1 MARKKR
7 EKLDVLQIGGRY
19 KYSDLCR
26 IFNEE
31 QKGGTQ
37 KQAQISRWQRQYL
50 LDKDPSDS
58 RTFILKEIYD
68 TPLEPM
74 TKGRKSEYFQYIRDI
89 IVLMCYTDR
98 RNMSSQ
104 YSDYYQFQAS
114 KTQLYKLFGF
124 FNQRFLEVC
133 YGKDKNL
140 DKSKYEAIYKQFEN
154 EVFSKSYDILESVRK
169 KLKNEQLI
177 DSHDTVEVLIR
188 NEDGEE
194 YWKQLSE
201 KEQAD
206 LMTVKKDVL
215 EEMEIKSLSQVYFS
229 GKFQKFH
236 GRVLEVIRERYDWL
250 YYREAISFWVI
261 KEAVNKEVKQILEK
275 YGYDAEEDVI
285 NKKALK
291 LNEKMMSFLKSR
303 TENDS
308 CALLNE
314 GQTQYLEKIKKNP
327 SDWLYDQCVDIMAEL
342 MGVVDNK
349 DRIQLSDVRFQMMFG
364 YNGALDCYIDEYKK
378 IRAELIDEL
387 IKLPGGKANRNAL
400 SDIK

>member
-1 MARKKR
+1 MSRKNR
-7 EKLDVLQIGGRY
+7 EKLDILQVGGKY
-19 KYSDLCR
+19 KYSDLCH
-26 IFNEE
+26 ILQE
-31 QKGGTQ
+31 QQLRGNQ
-37 KQAQISRWQRQYL
+37 KQAQLNRWQCQYL
-50 LDKDPSDS
+50 FDNDPSDP
-58 RTFILKEIYD
+58 RTFILKEIYS
-68 TPLEPM
+68 TPLEPV

-98 RNMSSQ
+98 HNVLSQ
-104 YSDYYQFQAS
+104 HSDYYQFQAS

-133 YGKDKNL
+133 YGRDKEI

-177 DSHDTVEVLIR
+177 DSHDTVEVLVKE
-188 NEDGEE
+188 EDGEE

-206 LMTVKKDVL
+206 LMIVKKEVL

-236 GRVLEVIRERYDWL
+236 GRVLEIIREKYDWL

-261 KEAVNKEVKQILEK
+261 KEAVNKEARQILGK
-275 YGYDAEEDVI
+275 YGYDAEEEAV
-285 NKKALK
+285 NEKALK
-291 LNEKMMSFLKSR
+291 LNEKMMGFLKSR

-314 GQTQYLEKIKKNP
+314 GQTKYLEKIKKNP
-327 SDWLYDQCVDIMAEL
+327 SNWLYDQCVDIMAEL

-349 DRIQLSDVRFQMMFG
+349 ERIQLSDVRFQMMLG
-364 YNGALDCYIDEYKK
+364 YNGDLDCYIDEYKK

-387 IKLPGGKANRNAL
+387 IKLPEGKM
-400 SDIK
+400 K

>member
-7 EKLDVLQIGGRY
+7 EKLDILQIGGRY
-19 KYSDLCR
+19 KYSDLCK

-37 KQAQISRWQRQYL
+37 KQAQISRWQCNYL
-50 LDKDPSDS
+50 FDKDPSDP
-58 RTFILKEIYD
+58 RIFILKAIYD
-68 TPLEPM
+68 VPLEPM

-98 RNMSSQ
+98 HNVSSQ

-133 YGKDKNL
+133 YGRDKTL
-140 DKSKYEAIYKQFEN
+140 DESKYVAIYKQFEN

-177 DSHDTVEVLIR
+177 DSHDTVEVLIKD
-188 NEDGEE
+188 EDGEE
-194 YWKQLSE
+194 YWKQLTE

-206 LMTVKKDVL
+206 LMAIKKSVL

-229 GKFQKFH
+229 GKFQQFH
-236 GRVLEVIRERYDWL
+236 NKVLGEIREKYNWH

-261 KEAVNKEVKQILEK
+261 KDAVNKEAKQILEK
-275 YGYDAEEDVI
+275 YGYDAEESAVQR
-285 NKKALK
+285 KALK
-291 LNEKMMSFLKSR
+291 LNEKMMNFLKSR
-303 TENDS
+303 TENDAH
-308 CALLNE
+308 ALLNE
-314 GQTQYLEKIKKNP
+314 GQSKYLETIKKNP
-327 SDWLYDQCVDIMAEL
+327 SNWLYDQCVDIMAEL
-342 MGVVDNK
+342 MGVVDRK
-349 DRIQLSDVRFQMMFG
+349 SDIKLSDVQYQMMFG
-364 YNGALDCYIDEYKK
+364 YTGELDCYIDEYKK
-378 IRAELIDEL
+378 MRDNLIDEL
-387 IKLPGGKANRNAL
+387 IKLPE
-400 SDIK
+400 IKS

>member
-1 MARKKR
+1 MSRKSR
-7 EKLDVLQIGGRY
+7 EKLSILQIGGRY
-19 KYSDLCR
+19 KYSDLCN
-26 IFNEE
+26 IFQEH
-31 QKGGTQ
+31 QLKGNQ
-37 KQAQISRWQRQYL
+37 KQAQINRWQCQYL
-50 LDKDPSDS
+50 FEKDPDDP
-58 RTFILKEIYD
+58 RTFILKEIYN

-98 RNMSSQ
+98 HNMSSQ

-133 YGKDKNL
+133 YGKDRKL

-188 NEDGEE
+188 NENGEE

-206 LMTVKKDVL
+206 LMAVKKEVL

-229 GKFQKFH
+229 GKFQRFH
-236 GRVLEVIRERYDWL
+236 SRVLEIIREKYDWL

-261 KEAVNKEVKQILEK
+261 KEAVNKEAKQILGK
-275 YGYDAEEDVI
+275 YGYDAEEDVV

-314 GQTQYLEKIKKNP
+314 GQTKYLEKIKKNP

-364 YNGALDCYIDEYKK
+364 YNGALDCYIEEYKK

-387 IKLPGGKANRNAL
+387 IKLPEGKMN
-400 SDIK
+400 

>member
-1 MARKKR
+1 MPRKNR
-7 EKLDVLQIGGRY
+7 EKLDILQVGGKY
-19 KYSDLCR
+19 KYSDLCH
-26 IFNEE
+26 IFQE
-31 QKGGTQ
+31 QQLKGNQ
-37 KQAQISRWQRQYL
+37 KQAQLNRWQRRYF
-50 LDKDPSDS
+50 LDKDPSDP

-68 TPLEPM
+68 VPLEPM

-98 RNMSSQ
+98 HNMSSQ

-188 NEDGEE
+188 DEHGEE

-206 LMTVKKDVL
+206 LMTVKKEVL

-229 GKFQKFH
+229 GKFQRFH
-236 GRVLEVIRERYDWL
+236 SRVLEIIREKYDWL

-261 KEAVNKEVKQILEK
+261 KDAVNKEVKQILEK
-275 YGYDAEEDVI
+275 YGYDAEEDVV
-285 NKKALK
+285 NQKALK
-291 LNEKMMSFLKSR
+291 LNEKMMGFLKSR

-314 GQTQYLEKIKKNP
+314 GQTKYLEKIKKNP
-327 SDWLYDQCVDIMAEL
+327 SNWLYDQCVDIMAEL

-364 YNGALDCYIDEYKK
+364 YNGALDCYIDEYRK

-387 IKLPGGKANRNAL
+387 IKLPERETK
-400 SDIK
+400 

>member
-1 MARKKR
+1 MSRKKR
-7 EKLDVLQIGGRY
+7 EKLDILQVGGRY

-26 IFNEE
+26 ILNED

-37 KQAQISRWQRQYL
+37 KQAQINRWQCQYL
-50 LDKDPSDS
+50 FDKDPEDP
-58 RTFILKEIYD
+58 RTFVLKEIYD
-68 TPLEPM
+68 VPLEPM

-98 RNMSSQ
+98 HNMSSQ

-133 YGKDKNL
+133 YGRDKNI

-188 NEDGEE
+188 NKDGEE

-206 LMTVKKDVL
+206 LMTVKKEAL

-236 GRVLEVIRERYDWL
+236 GRVLEIIREKYDWL

-275 YGYDAEEDVI
+275 YGYDAEEDVV

-291 LNEKMMSFLKSR
+291 LNEKMMGFLKSR

-314 GQTQYLEKIKKNP
+314 GQTKYLEKIKKNP
-327 SDWLYDQCVDIMAEL
+327 SNWLYDQCVDIMAEL

-349 DRIQLSDVRFQMMFG
+349 ERIQLSDVRFQMMFG
-364 YNGALDCYIDEYKK
+364 YNGALDCYIDEYRK

-387 IKLPGGKANRNAL
+387 IKLPEGRTK
-400 SDIK
+400 

>member
-1 MARKKR
+1 MSRKNR
-7 EKLDVLQIGGRY
+7 EKLDILQIGGRY
-19 KYSDLCR
+19 KYSDLCN
-26 IFNEE
+26 IFQE
-31 QKGGTQ
+31 QQLKGNQ
-37 KQAQISRWQRQYL
+37 KQAQINRWQCQYL
-50 LDKDPSDS
+50 FDKDPSDP

-98 RNMSSQ
+98 YNMSSQ

-133 YGKDKNL
+133 YGKDKNI

-188 NEDGEE
+188 NENGEE

-206 LMTVKKDVL
+206 LMAVKKEVL

-236 GRVLEVIRERYDWL
+236 GRVLEIIREKYDWL

-275 YGYDAEEDVI
+275 YGYDAEEDVV

-291 LNEKMMSFLKSR
+291 LNEKMMGFLKSR
-303 TENDS
+303 TENDT

-314 GQTQYLEKIKKNP
+314 GQSKYLEKIKKNP
-327 SDWLYDQCVDIMAEL
+327 SNWLYDQCVDIMAEL

-349 DRIQLSDVRFQMMFG
+349 ERIQLSDVRFQMMFG
-364 YNGALDCYIDEYKK
+364 YNGALDCYIDEYRK

-387 IKLPGGKANRNAL
+387 IKLPERKL
-400 SDIK
+400 K

>member
-1 MARKKR
+1 MEEIKRMPRKNR
-7 EKLDVLQIGGRY
+7 EKLNILQVGGKY
-19 KYSDLCR
+19 KYSDLCH
-26 IFNEE
+26 ILQE
-31 QKGGTQ
+31 QQLKGNQ

-50 LDKDPSDS
+50 LDKDPSDP

-98 RNMSSQ
+98 RNMNSQ

-133 YGKDKNL
+133 YGRDKNL

-188 NEDGEE
+188 DEHGEE

-206 LMTVKKDVL
+206 LMTVKKEVL

-229 GKFQKFH
+229 GKFQRFH
-236 GRVLEVIRERYDWL
+236 GRVLEIIREKYDWL

-275 YGYDAEEDVI
+275 YGYDAEEDVV

-314 GQTQYLEKIKKNP
+314 GQTKYLEKIKKNP

-364 YNGALDCYIDEYKK
+364 YKGDLDCYIDEYRK
-378 IRAELIDEL
+378 IRTELIDEL
-387 IKLPGGKANRNAL
+387 IKLPEGKMN
-400 SDIK
+400 

>member
-1 MARKKR
+1 MSRKKR

-26 IFNEE
+26 ILNED
-31 QKGGTQ
+31 QKTSTQ
-37 KQAQISRWQRQYL
+37 KQAQISRWQRQYF
-50 LDKDPSDS
+50 LDKDPSDP

-140 DKSKYEAIYKQFEN
+140 DKFKYEAIYKQFEN

-188 NEDGEE
+188 DERGEE

-206 LMTVKKDVL
+206 LMTIKKEVL

-229 GKFQKFH
+229 GKFQRFH
-236 GRVLEVIRERYDWL
+236 SRVLEIIREKYDWL

-275 YGYDAEEDVI
+275 YGYDAEEDVV

-314 GQTQYLEKIKKNP
+314 GQTKYLEKIKKNP

-364 YNGALDCYIDEYKK
+364 YNGVLDCYIEEYRK

-387 IKLPGGKANRNAL
+387 IKLPEGKMN
-400 SDIK
+400 

>member
-1 MARKKR
+1 MPRKSR
-7 EKLDVLQIGGRY
+7 EKLSVLQIGGRY
-19 KYSDLCR
+19 KYSDLCN
-26 IFNEE
+26 IFQEH
-31 QKGGTQ
+31 QLKGNQ
-37 KQAQISRWQRQYL
+37 KQAQINRWQCQYL
-50 LDKDPSDS
+50 FEKDPADP
-58 RTFILKEIYD
+58 RTFILKEIYN

-98 RNMSSQ
+98 HNMSSQ

-188 NEDGEE
+188 NENGEE

-206 LMTVKKDVL
+206 LMAVKKEVL

-229 GKFQKFH
+229 GKFQRFH
-236 GRVLEVIRERYDWL
+236 SRVLEIIREKYDWL

-275 YGYDAEEDVI
+275 YGYDAEEDVVRR
-285 NKKALK
+285 KALK
-291 LNEKMMSFLKSR
+291 LNEKMMSFLQSR
-303 TENDS
+303 TENYS

-314 GQTQYLEKIKKNP
+314 GQTKYLEKIKKNP

-349 DRIQLSDVRFQMMFG
+349 DRIQLSDVRYQMMFG
-364 YNGALDCYIDEYKK
+364 YSGGLDCYIDEYRK

-387 IKLPGGKANRNAL
+387 IKLPEGKMN
-400 SDIK
+400 

>member
-1 MARKKR
+1 MPRKKR
-7 EKLDVLQIGGRY
+7 EKSDILQIGGRY
-19 KYSDLCR
+19 KYSDLCN
-26 IFNEE
+26 IFQE
-31 QKGGTQ
+31 QQLKGNQ
-37 KQAQISRWQRQYL
+37 KQAQISRWQCNYL
-50 LDKDPSDS
+50 FDKDPSDP
-58 RTFILKEIYD
+58 RIFILKEIYD

-188 NEDGEE
+188 DEHVEE

-206 LMTVKKDVL
+206 LMTIKKEVL

-229 GKFQKFH
+229 GKFQRFH
-236 GRVLEVIRERYDWL
+236 SRVLEIIREKYDWL

-261 KEAVNKEVKQILEK
+261 KDAVNKEVKQILEK
-275 YGYDAEEDVI
+275 YGYDAEEDVV
-285 NKKALK
+285 NQKALK

-314 GQTQYLEKIKKNP
+314 GQTKYLEKIKKNP

-364 YNGALDCYIDEYKK
+364 YNGALDCYIDEYRK

-387 IKLPGGKANRNAL
+387 IKLPERETK
-400 SDIK
+400 

>member
-1 MARKKR
+1 MPRKKR

-26 IFNEE
+26 ILNED
-31 QKGGTQ
+31 QKTSTQ

-50 LDKDPSDS
+50 LDKDPSDP

-154 EVFSKSYDILESVRK
+154 EVFSKSCDILESVRK

-188 NEDGEE
+188 DEHGEE

-206 LMTVKKDVL
+206 LMTIKKEVL

-229 GKFQKFH
+229 GKFQRFH
-236 GRVLEVIRERYDWL
+236 SKVLEIIREKYDWL

-261 KEAVNKEVKQILEK
+261 KEAVNKEVRQILEK
-275 YGYDAEEDVI
+275 YGYDAEEDVV

-314 GQTQYLEKIKKNP
+314 GQTKYLEKIKKNP

-349 DRIQLSDVRFQMMFG
+349 DRIQLSDVRYQMMFG
-364 YNGALDCYIDEYKK
+364 YNGSLDCYINEYRK

-387 IKLPGGKANRNAL
+387 IKLPEGKMN
-400 SDIK
+400 

>member
-1 MARKKR
+1 MPRKKR

-19 KYSDLCR
+19 KYSDLCNV
-26 IFNEE
+26 FQE
-31 QKGGTQ
+31 QQLKGNQ
-37 KQAQISRWQRQYL
+37 KQAQISRWQCQYL
-50 LDKDPSDS
+50 LDKDPSDP
-58 RTFILKEIYD
+58 RIFVLKEIYD

-98 RNMSSQ
+98 HNMSSQ
-104 YSDYYQFQAS
+104 YSNYYQFQAS

-133 YGKDKNL
+133 YGKDRNL
-140 DKSKYEAIYKQFEN
+140 DKSKYETIYKQFEN

-188 NEDGEE
+188 NENGEE

-206 LMTVKKDVL
+206 LMTVKKEVL

-229 GKFQKFH
+229 GKFQRFH
-236 GRVLEVIRERYDWL
+236 GRVLEIIREKYDWL
-250 YYREAISFWVI
+250 YYREAISFWVM

-275 YGYDAEEDVI
+275 YGYDAEEDVV

-314 GQTQYLEKIKKNP
+314 GQTKYLEKINKNP

-349 DRIQLSDVRFQMMFG
+349 DRIQLSDVRYQMMFG
-364 YNGALDCYIDEYKK
+364 YNGGLDCYIDEYRK

-387 IKLPGGKANRNAL
+387 IKLPEGKIN
-400 SDIK
+400 

>member
-1 MARKKR
+1 MPRKKR

-26 IFNEE
+26 ILNED
-31 QKGGTQ
+31 QKTSTQ
-37 KQAQISRWQRQYL
+37 KQAQINRWQRQYL
-50 LDKDPSDS
+50 LDKDPSDP

-188 NEDGEE
+188 DEHGEE

-206 LMTVKKDVL
+206 LMTVKKEVL

-229 GKFQKFH
+229 GKFQRFH
-236 GRVLEVIRERYDWL
+236 SRVLEIIREKYDWL

-261 KEAVNKEVKQILEK
+261 KDAVNKEAKQILGK
-275 YGYDAEEDVI
+275 YGYDAEEDVV
-285 NKKALK
+285 NQKALK

-314 GQTQYLEKIKKNP
+314 GQTKYLEKIKKNP

-364 YNGALDCYIDEYKK
+364 YNGALDCYIEEYKK

-387 IKLPGGKANRNAL
+387 IKLPEGKMN
-400 SDIK
+400 

>member
-1 MARKKR
+1 MPRKNR
-7 EKLDVLQIGGRY
+7 EKLDILQVGGKY
-19 KYSDLCR
+19 KYSDLCH
-26 IFNEE
+26 ILQE
-31 QKGGTQ
+31 QQLRGNQ
-37 KQAQISRWQRQYL
+37 KQAQISRWQCQYL
-50 LDKDPSDS
+50 FEKDPADP
-58 RTFILKEIYD
+58 RTFILKEIYN

-98 RNMSSQ
+98 HNMNSQ
-104 YSDYYQFQAS
+104 HSDYYQFQAS

-133 YGKDKNL
+133 YGRDKNL

-188 NEDGEE
+188 DEHGEE

-206 LMTVKKDVL
+206 LMTVKKEVL

-229 GKFQKFH
+229 GKFQRFH
-236 GRVLEVIRERYDWL
+236 SKVLEIIREKYDWL

-261 KEAVNKEVKQILEK
+261 KEAVNKEVRQILEK
-275 YGYDAEEDVI
+275 YGYDAEEDVV

-314 GQTQYLEKIKKNP
+314 GQTKYLEKIKKNP

-349 DRIQLSDVRFQMMFG
+349 DRIQLSDVRYQMMFG
-364 YNGALDCYIDEYKK
+364 YNGSLDCYINEYRK

-387 IKLPGGKANRNAL
+387 IKLPEGKMN
-400 SDIK
+400 

>member
-1 MARKKR
+1 MSRKKR
-7 EKLDVLQIGGRY
+7 EKSDALQIGGRY

-26 IFNEE
+26 IFNEK
-31 QKGGTQ
+31 QNGGTQ
-37 KQAQISRWQRQYL
+37 KQAQLNRWQCQYL
-50 LDKDPSDS
+50 FDKDPEDP

-98 RNMSSQ
+98 HNVVSQ
-104 YSDYYQFQAS
+104 HSDYYQFQAS

-133 YGKDKNL
+133 YGRDKKI
-140 DKSKYEAIYKQFEN
+140 DKSKYETLYKQFEN

-177 DSHDTVEVLIR
+177 DSHDTVEVLVR
-188 NEDGEE
+188 GDGNEE

-206 LMTVKKDVL
+206 LMTVKKEVL

-236 GRVLEVIRERYDWL
+236 GRVLEIIREKYDWL
-250 YYREAISFWVI
+250 YYREAVSFWVI
-261 KEAVNKEVKQILEK
+261 KEAVNKEAKQILGK
-275 YGYDAEEDVI
+275 YGYDAEEEAV
-285 NKKALK
+285 NAKALK

-314 GQTQYLEKIKKNP
+314 GQTKYLEKIKKNP

-342 MGVVDNK
+342 MGVVDSK
-349 DRIQLSDVRFQMMFG
+349 ERIQLSDVRFQMMFG
-364 YNGALDCYIDEYKK
+364 ATGELDCYINEYRR

-387 IKLPGGKANRNAL
+387 IKLPEGR
-400 SDIK
+400 IK

>member
-26 IFNEE
+26 ILNED
-31 QKGGTQ
+31 QKTSTQ
-37 KQAQISRWQRQYL
+37 KQAQISRWQRQYF
-50 LDKDPSDS
+50 LDKDPSDP

-140 DKSKYEAIYKQFEN
+140 DKFKYEAIYKQFEN

-188 NEDGEE
+188 DERGEE

-206 LMTVKKDVL
+206 LMTIKKEVL

-229 GKFQKFH
+229 GKFQRFH
-236 GRVLEVIRERYDWL
+236 SRVLEIIREKYDWL

-275 YGYDAEEDVI
+275 YGYDAEEDVV

-291 LNEKMMSFLKSR
+291 LNEKMISFLKSR

-314 GQTQYLEKIKKNP
+314 GQTKYLEKIKKNP

-364 YNGALDCYIDEYKK
+364 YNGVLDCYIEEYRK

-387 IKLPGGKANRNAL
+387 IKLPEGKMN
-400 SDIK
+400 

>member
-1 MARKKR
+1 MPRKKR
-7 EKLDVLQIGGRY
+7 EKSDILQIGGRY
-19 KYSDLCR
+19 KYSDLCN
-26 IFNEE
+26 IFQE
-31 QKGGTQ
+31 QQLKGNQ
-37 KQAQISRWQRQYL
+37 KQAQLNRWQCQYL
-50 LDKDPSDS
+50 FEKDPADP
-58 RTFILKEIYD
+58 RTFILKEIYN

-98 RNMSSQ
+98 HNMNSQ
-104 YSDYYQFQAS
+104 HSDYYQFQAS

-133 YGKDKNL
+133 YGRDKNL

-188 NEDGEE
+188 NENGEE

-206 LMTVKKDVL
+206 LMTVKKEVL

-229 GKFQKFH
+229 GKFQRFH
-236 GRVLEVIRERYDWL
+236 GRVLEIIREKYDWL

-275 YGYDAEEDVI
+275 YGYDAEEDVV

-314 GQTQYLEKIKKNP
+314 GQTKYLEKIKKNP

-349 DRIQLSDVRFQMMFG
+349 DRIKLSDVRFQMMFG
-364 YNGALDCYIDEYKK
+364 YNGALDCYIEEYRK

-387 IKLPGGKANRNAL
+387 IKLPEGRTK
-400 SDIK
+400 

>member
-1 MARKKR
+1 MPRKSR
-7 EKLDVLQIGGRY
+7 EKLDILQVGGKY
-19 KYSDLCR
+19 KYSDLCH
-26 IFNEE
+26 ILQE
-31 QKGGTQ
+31 QQLRGNQ
-37 KQAQISRWQRQYL
+37 KQAQLNRWQCNYL
-50 LDKDPSDS
+50 FEKDPSDP
-58 RTFILKEIYD
+58 RTFILKEIYN

-98 RNMSSQ
+98 HNVLSQ
-104 YSDYYQFQAS
+104 HSDYYQFQAS

-133 YGKDKNL
+133 YGRDKEI

-188 NEDGEE
+188 NENGEE

-206 LMTVKKDVL
+206 LMIVKKEVL

-229 GKFQKFH
+229 GKFQRFH
-236 GRVLEVIRERYDWL
+236 GRVLEIIREKYDWL

-275 YGYDAEEDVI
+275 YGYDAEEEAV
-285 NKKALK
+285 NEKALK
-291 LNEKMMSFLKSR
+291 LNEKMMGFLKSR

-314 GQTQYLEKIKKNP
+314 GQTKYLEKIKKNP
-327 SDWLYDQCVDIMAEL
+327 SNWLYDQCVDIMAEL

-349 DRIQLSDVRFQMMFG
+349 ERIQLSDVRFQMMLG
-364 YNGALDCYIDEYKK
+364 YNGDLDCYIDEYKK

-387 IKLPGGKANRNAL
+387 IKLPEGKM
-400 SDIK
+400 K

>member
-1 MARKKR
+1 MSRKKR
-7 EKLDVLQIGGRY
+7 EKLDILQIGGKY

-37 KQAQISRWQRQYL
+37 KQAQVSRWQCNYL
-50 LDKDPSDS
+50 FDNDPSDS
-58 RTFILKEIYD
+58 RVFILKEIYD
-68 TPLEPM
+68 VPLKPM

-98 RNMSSQ
+98 HNVSSQ

-133 YGKDKNL
+133 YGREKDI

-177 DSHDTVEVLIR
+177 DSHDTVEVLIKDE
-188 NEDGEE
+188 NGEK
-194 YWKQLSE
+194 YWEQLSE
-201 KEQAD
+201 REQAD
-206 LMTVKKDVL
+206 LMAIKKGVL
-215 EEMEIKSLSQVYFS
+215 KKMGINSLSQVYFS
-229 GKFQKFH
+229 GKFQQFH
-236 GRVLEVIRERYDWL
+236 NEVLSEIREKYGWQ

-261 KEAVNKEVKQILEK
+261 KDAVNKEAKQILEK
-275 YGYDAEEDVI
+275 YGYDAEESAVQ
-285 NKKALK
+285 KKTLK
-291 LNEKMMSFLKSR
+291 LNEKMMNFLKSR
-303 TENDS
+303 TENDAH
-308 CALLNE
+308 ALLNE
-314 GQTQYLEKIKKNP
+314 GQSKYLESINKTP
-327 SDWLYDQCVDIMAEL
+327 SNWLYDQCVDIMAEL

-349 DRIQLSDVRFQMMFG
+349 NNINLSDVQQQMMFG
-364 YNGALDCYIDEYKK
+364 YTGELDCYVDEYKK
-378 IRAELIDEL
+378 MRDELINEL
-387 IKLPGGKANRNAL
+387 IKLPEPKV
-400 SDIK
+400 

>member
-7 EKLDVLQIGGRY
+7 EKLDILQVGGRY

-26 IFNEE
+26 IFNED
-31 QKGGTQ
+31 QKTSTQ
-37 KQAQISRWQRQYL
+37 KQAQINRWQCKYL
-50 LDKDPSDS
+50 FDKDPEDP
-58 RTFILKEIYD
+58 RTFVLKEIYD
-68 TPLEPM
+68 VPLEPM

-98 RNMSSQ
+98 HNMSSQ

-133 YGKDKNL
+133 YGKDKNI

-188 NEDGEE
+188 NKDGEE

-206 LMTVKKDVL
+206 LMTVKKEAL

-236 GRVLEVIRERYDWL
+236 GRVLEIIREKYDWL

-275 YGYDAEEDVI
+275 YGYDAEEDVV

-291 LNEKMMSFLKSR
+291 LNEKMMGFLKSR

-314 GQTQYLEKIKKNP
+314 GQTKYLEKIKKNP
-327 SDWLYDQCVDIMAEL
+327 SNWLYDQCVDIMAEL

-349 DRIQLSDVRFQMMFG
+349 ERIQLSDVRFQMMFG
-364 YNGALDCYIDEYKK
+364 YNGALDCYIDEYRK

-387 IKLPGGKANRNAL
+387 IKLPEGRTK
-400 SDIK
+400 

>member
-26 IFNEE
+26 ILNED
-31 QKGGTQ
+31 QKTSTQ
-37 KQAQISRWQRQYL
+37 KQAQISRWQRQYF
-50 LDKDPSDS
+50 LDKDPSDP

-140 DKSKYEAIYKQFEN
+140 DKFKYEAIYKQFEN

-188 NEDGEE
+188 NENGEE

-206 LMTVKKDVL
+206 LMAIKKEVL

-229 GKFQKFH
+229 GKFQRFH
-236 GRVLEVIRERYDWL
+236 GRVLEIIREKYDWL

-275 YGYDAEEDVI
+275 YGYDAEEDVV

-303 TENDS
+303 TQNDS

-314 GQTQYLEKIKKNP
+314 GQTKYLEKIKKNP

-364 YNGALDCYIDEYKK
+364 YNGVLDCYIEEYRK

-387 IKLPGGKANRNAL
+387 IKLPEGKMN
-400 SDIK
+400 

>member
-26 IFNEE
+26 ILNED
-31 QKGGTQ
+31 QKTSTQ
-37 KQAQISRWQRQYL
+37 KQAQISRWQRQYF
-50 LDKDPSDS
+50 LDKDPSDP

-140 DKSKYEAIYKQFEN
+140 DKFKYEAIYKQFEN

-188 NEDGEE
+188 DERGEE

-206 LMTVKKDVL
+206 LMTIKKEVL

-229 GKFQKFH
+229 GKFQRFH
-236 GRVLEVIRERYDWL
+236 SRVLEIIREKYDWL

-275 YGYDAEEDVI
+275 YGYDAEEDVV

-314 GQTQYLEKIKKNP
+314 GQTNYLEKIKKNP

-364 YNGALDCYIDEYKK
+364 YNGVLDCYIEEYRK

-387 IKLPGGKANRNAL
+387 IKLPEGKMN
-400 SDIK
+400 

>member
-1 MARKKR
+1 MPRKKR

-26 IFNEE
+26 ILNED
-31 QKGGTQ
+31 QKTSTQ
-37 KQAQISRWQRQYL
+37 KQAQINRWQRQYL
-50 LDKDPSDS
+50 LDKDPSDP

-188 NEDGEE
+188 DEHGEE

-206 LMTVKKDVL
+206 LMTIKKEVL

-229 GKFQKFH
+229 GKFQRFH
-236 GRVLEVIRERYDWL
+236 SRVLEIIREKYDWL

-261 KEAVNKEVKQILEK
+261 KDAVNKEAKQILGK
-275 YGYDAEEDVI
+275 YGYDAEEDVV

-291 LNEKMMSFLKSR
+291 LNEKMMNFLKSR

-314 GQTQYLEKIKKNP
+314 GQTKYLEKIKKNP

-364 YNGALDCYIDEYKK
+364 YNGALDCYIEEYRK

-387 IKLPGGKANRNAL
+387 IKLPEGKMN
-400 SDIK
+400 

>member
-1 MARKKR
+1 MPRKNR
-7 EKLDVLQIGGRY
+7 EKLDILQVGGKY
-19 KYSDLCR
+19 KYSDLCH
-26 IFNEE
+26 ILQE
-31 QKGGTQ
+31 QQLRGNQ
-37 KQAQISRWQRQYL
+37 KQAQISRWQCQYL
-50 LDKDPSDS
+50 FEKDPSDP
-58 RTFILKEIYD
+58 RTFILKEIYN

-98 RNMSSQ
+98 HNMSSQ
-104 YSDYYQFQAS
+104 NSDYYQFQAS

-188 NEDGEE
+188 NENGEE

-206 LMTVKKDVL
+206 LMTVKKEVL

-229 GKFQKFH
+229 GKFQRFH
-236 GRVLEVIRERYDWL
+236 GRVLEIIREKYDWL

-275 YGYDAEEDVI
+275 YGYDAEKDVV

-314 GQTQYLEKIKKNP
+314 GQTKYLEKIKKNP
-327 SDWLYDQCVDIMAEL
+327 SNWLYDQCVDIMAEL

-349 DRIQLSDVRFQMMFG
+349 ERIQLSDVRFQMMFG
-364 YNGALDCYIDEYKK
+364 YNGDLDCYIDEYRK

-387 IKLPGGKANRNAL
+387 IKLPEGKM
-400 SDIK
+400 K

>member
-26 IFNEE
+26 ILNED
-31 QKGGTQ
+31 QKTSTQ
-37 KQAQISRWQRQYL
+37 KQAQLNRWQCQYL
-50 LDKDPSDS
+50 LEKDPSDP

-68 TPLEPM
+68 VPLEPM

-98 RNMSSQ
+98 HNMSSQ

-133 YGKDKNL
+133 YGKNKNI

-206 LMTVKKDVL
+206 LMTVKKEVL

-236 GRVLEVIRERYDWL
+236 GRVLEIIREKYDWL

-275 YGYDAEEDVI
+275 YGYDAEEDVV

-291 LNEKMMSFLKSR
+291 LNEKMMGFLKSR
-303 TENDS
+303 TENDT

-314 GQTQYLEKIKKNP
+314 GQSKYLKKIKKNP
-327 SDWLYDQCVDIMAEL
+327 SNWLYDQCVDIMAEL

-349 DRIQLSDVRFQMMFG
+349 ERIQLSDVRFQMMFG
-364 YNGALDCYIDEYKK
+364 YNGALDCYIDEYRK

-387 IKLPGGKANRNAL
+387 IKLPERRMK
-400 SDIK
+400 

>member
-26 IFNEE
+26 ILNED
-31 QKGGTQ
+31 QKTSTQ
-37 KQAQISRWQRQYL
+37 KQAQLNRWQCQYL
-50 LDKDPSDS
+50 LEKDPADP
-58 RTFILKEIYD
+58 RTFILKEIYN

-98 RNMSSQ
+98 HNMNSQ
-104 YSDYYQFQAS
+104 HSDYYQFQAS

-133 YGKDKNL
+133 YGRDKNL

-188 NEDGEE
+188 NENGEE

-206 LMTVKKDVL
+206 LMTVKKEVL

-229 GKFQKFH
+229 GKFQRFH
-236 GRVLEVIRERYDWL
+236 SRVLEIIREKYDWL

-275 YGYDAEEDVI
+275 YGYDAEEDVV

-314 GQTQYLEKIKKNP
+314 GQTKYLEKIKKNP
-327 SDWLYDQCVDIMAEL
+327 SNWLYDQCVDIMAEL

-349 DRIQLSDVRFQMMFG
+349 ERIQLSDVRFQMMFG
-364 YNGALDCYIDEYKK
+364 YNGDLDCYIDEYRK
-378 IRAELIDEL
+378 IRTELIDEL
-387 IKLPGGKANRNAL
+387 IKLPEGKMN
-400 SDIK
+400 

>member
-1 MARKKR
+1 MPRKKR
-7 EKLDVLQIGGRY
+7 EKSDILQIGGRY
-19 KYSDLCR
+19 KYSDLCN
-26 IFNEE
+26 IFQE
-31 QKGGTQ
+31 QQLKGNQ
-37 KQAQISRWQRQYL
+37 KQAQISRWQCQYL
-50 LDKDPSDS
+50 LDKDPSDP

-177 DSHDTVEVLIR
+177 DSHDTVEILIR
-188 NEDGEE
+188 DEHGEE

-206 LMTVKKDVL
+206 LMTIKKEVL

-229 GKFQKFH
+229 GKFQRFH
-236 GRVLEVIRERYDWL
+236 SRVLEIIREKYDWL

-261 KEAVNKEVKQILEK
+261 KDAVNKEAKQILGK
-275 YGYDAEEDVI
+275 YGYDAEEDVV

-314 GQTQYLEKIKKNP
+314 GQTKYLEKIKKNP

-364 YNGALDCYIDEYKK
+364 YNGALDCYIEEYRK

-387 IKLPGGKANRNAL
+387 IKLPEGKMN
-400 SDIK
+400 